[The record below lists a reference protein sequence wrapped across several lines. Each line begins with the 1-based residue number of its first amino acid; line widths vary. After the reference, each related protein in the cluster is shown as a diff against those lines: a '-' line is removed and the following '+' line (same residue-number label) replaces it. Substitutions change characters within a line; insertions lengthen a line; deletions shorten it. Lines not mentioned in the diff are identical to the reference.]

1 MTRTPRLLVSLAML
15 VCAAMGSLVPVR
27 AADPVAAEKPAALPG
42 LIGLTREDVIAVRGK
57 PSGERD
63 RGETRLMVYPD
74 GTKIELRDGFV
85 VSVSGGTGAEII
97 GADGTRYVPG
107 ADGNIQRPVQVTEV
121 PVAADAGAGG
131 VPSVAAST
139 PAGALA
145 SEDEDL
151 LSDTP
156 PGARI
161 ELPPGSP
168 GAVLEKHIEAMED
181 PEEDPPPSLAKTLLV
196 FGIDVVFRFGLAV
209 LVLRLALHFVGVPF
223 FWPDLMKVALLY
235 LAVRETMHGLGALE
249 GLWEFIPLFKLD
261 DAVSFLVLAC
271 SLTWF
276 KIAGSGLTALKIAVM
291 TKAVILGLML
301 AVGLAVTFG
310 LSAMQ

>member
-1 MTRTPRLLVSLAML
+1 MTRSPRLLLSLAML
-15 VCAAMGSLVPVR
+15 VCAAMGAAVPVR
-27 AADPVAAEKPAALPG
+27 AADPVPAEKPAAPPS
-42 LIGLTREDVIAVRGK
+42 LIGLTREEVIAVRGK

-63 RGETRLMVYPD
+63 RGEIRLMVYPD
-74 GTKIELRDGFV
+74 GTKIELRDGYV
-85 VSVSGGTGAEII
+85 VTVSGGTGAEII

-107 ADGNIQRPVQVTEV
+107 VDSNIQRPVQVTEV
-121 PVAADAGAGG
+121 PVAADAGAGE
-131 VPSVAAST
+131 VPPAPAST
-139 PAGALA
+139 PTGAP
-145 SEDEDL
+145 EDEDL
-151 LSDTP
+151 VSDAP

-168 GAVLEKHIEAMED
+168 GAALEDHVEAMED
-181 PEEDPPPSLAKTLLV
+181 AEEEEPPSLAKTLLV

-235 LAVRETMHGLGALE
+235 LAVRETIHGLGALE

-261 DAVSFLVLAC
+261 DVVSFVVLAC

-276 KIAGSGLTALKIAVM
+276 KIAGSGLTALKIALM